1 MKEAVSIR
9 GTREGLTVT
18 LGEGDLGK
26 VIAELSHQLVTQG
39 AFFRGGRVALE
50 TGDRPL
56 SEEAL
61 SDLGELFDGHE
72 MVLRSVVA
80 ESSVTQ
86 HASQALG
93 LRLVIPTPGLS
104 EALEAE
110 QAPKDRAPTK
120 TKAKDRR
127 IPRKLRRPSPDRGA
141 QGASSVVYRQQ
152 VRSGQRL
159 RHPGHI
165 VILGDVNAGAEV
177 IAGGDIIVWGRLQGT
192 AYAGSGGDYS
202 AVVCALEMSPTQLR
216 IGSLAARPEESR
228 QVDSESGSGI
238 VRRLLRPETR
248 ERSAQAEI
256 ALVRDEVIIV
266 SPWTKARLPSRGR

>member
-1 MKEAVSIR
+1 MNEAVSIR

-18 LGEGDLGK
+18 LGEGDLVK
-26 VIAELSHQLVTQG
+26 VIAELSRQLETQG

-56 SEEAL
+56 SEEDL
-61 SDLGELFDGHE
+61 SSLGELLDGHE

-93 LRLVIPTPGLS
+93 LRLVIPTPVPAG
-104 EALEAE
+104 AAEAE
-110 QAPKDRAPTK
+110 QTPKEETPPKPAQKERRAPRK
-120 TKAKDRR
+120 VRR
-127 IPRKLRRPSPDRGA
+127 RSPDRGA
-141 QGASSVVYRQQ
+141 EGISSVVYRQQ

-192 AYAGSGGDYS
+192 AHAGSGGDYT
-202 AVVCALEMSPTQLR
+202 AIVCALEMSPTQLR
-216 IGSLAARPEESR
+216 IGSLVARPEESR
-228 QVDSESGSGI
+228 PVDGESGSGI
-238 VRRLLRPETR
+238 VRRLLRTETR

-266 SPWTKARLPSRGR
+266 SPWTKARLPSRAK